1 MNTLVSVAH
10 TGGQGKT
17 TVAQLLYLAAK
28 RFGQNYTIVA
38 ADFLDDSGHSKI
50 GKLYPEIVQEFGV
63 GANLTAARSE
73 NNANAPVR
81 YWDRLGQV
89 FLNGDAILDVGAN
102 VFSNLLDWSVDR
114 HLQKLMDKKNAPRVD
129 FFCICKAERH
139 AIDNLANLVGDILK
153 RNSFRL
159 GKIYVVQNE
168 VGGPFLTNLQERVDR
183 VAGGFPITYLKLP
196 KCQSEIWQAMEKEGI
211 SIERLLEMEED
222 EIVEKLG
229 VDLWTAAAGLSELRT
244 WFDFNVR
251 MLRDAGIFQIEGPRQ
266 AARKASTA
274 A

>member
-10 TGGQGKT
+10 AGGQGKT
-17 TVAQLLYLAAK
+17 TFAQLLYLAAK
-28 RFGQNYTIVA
+28 RLGQNYALVA

-50 GKLYPEIVQEFGV
+50 GKLYPELVQEFGV
-63 GANLTAARSE
+63 GASLTAARAE
-73 NNANAPVR
+73 NNPNAPVR
-81 YWDRLGQV
+81 YWDKLGQV
-89 FLNGDAILDVGAN
+89 FLTGEAIIDVGAN
-102 VFSNLLDWSVDR
+102 VFGSLLDWSVDR
-114 HLQKLMDKKNAPRVD
+114 HLQKLMDRKEAPRVD

-168 VGGPFLTNLQERVDR
+168 VGGPFLTANLQERVDR
-183 VAGGFPITYLKLP
+183 AAGGYRVTYLKLP
-196 KCQSEIWQAMEKEGI
+196 KCQSEIWQAMEKEGV
-211 SIERLLEMEED
+211 SVERLLEMDED

-229 VDLWTAAAGLSELRT
+229 VDLWTAAAGLAELRT

-266 AARKASTA
+266 ARKTA
-274 A
+274 